1 MSTDESG
8 STAEI
13 LDLTEAEYDNLTY
26 GKRALLNR
34 PAGIVEEARSDRG

>member
-13 LDLTEAEYDNLTY
+13 LGLTEAEYDNLIY
-26 GKRALLNR
+26 GKRALLDR
-34 PAGIVEEARSDRG
+34 AAGIVKEARSDRD